1 MGAIA
6 RTKVTTILG
15 GQESVKYERYYG
27 EGNDHWNMEHPA
39 ALLNSWTGFVLPR
52 DFREIPYSDDAAN
65 FFYSM
70 MEGLVKLGQRL
81 QDATF
86 EQEDL
91 LSLIAQ
97 GGSPLLAAPKRN
109 K

>member
-1 MGAIA
+1 M
-6 RTKVTTILG
+6 
-15 GQESVKYERYYG
+15 ERGLHY
-27 EGNDHWNMEHPA
+27 
-39 ALLNSWTGFVLPR
+39 
-52 DFREIPYSDDAAN
+52 RETLERSPTPMKPLR

-86 EQEDL
+86 DQEDL

-97 GGSPLLAAPKRN
+97 G
-109 K
+109 